1 VSNATNKIKN
11 DQVLITRSKFLTL
24 AMHKYINKENNKNRI
39 CEKLF
44 WSA

>member
-11 DQVLITRSKFLTL
+11 DEVLIIKSKFLVL
-24 AMHKYINKENNKNRI
+24 EMHKYINKENSKNRI

-44 WSA
+44 CKA